1 MTDPKNEP
9 MHRAIQE
16 LLRDTAGVTGQA
28 FFEALARTI
37 ARVLGTRQ
45 GFVGSLAPD
54 RPGWIRSLAF
64 WSGQR
69 FEAPFEYELRGTPCA
84 EVLLGTPC
92 FIESDA
98 ERRFPEDR
106 LLVGVQSYFG
116 TPLGDFQGR
125 VRGVMVGLDQRPH
138 VPPDGAGALLEL
150 FGVRAAAEL
159 ERMDGERQLRDRN
172 AELESMLGAF
182 PDRYFW
188 VDADRRIRRALAA
201 GTSTM
206 GPAPSGWEAL
216 VPITVAPRL
225 EQAVQ
230 QVQANPQEVRLEYDL
245 DDHHYEVRLQ
255 PLPDG
260 GVFGAIRDDTER
272 FVAVQALK
280 ASEQRYR
287 HIVTS
292 CVEGIW
298 IIDAAE
304 RTTFVNPQMASMLG
318 YQPEEMLEKSM
329 WDFMDEPA
337 RHTAESNLA
346 RRKRGVAEHHE
357 FRLRK
362 KDGSDCWT
370 IMATS
375 PMLDDQGQ
383 YVGASAFVTDVTER
397 RGLELKIQHAQKLE
411 SLGVLAG
418 GIAHDFNNLLVGILG
433 NVAIARLELPNESP
447 ARPAIDDVQVA
458 ALRAAELTK
467 QMLAYS
473 GKGRFVIER
482 LSLNRLVEEMAHLLQ
497 TVISKKAV
505 LKYNFAANLPDI
517 EGDATQLRQVV
528 MNLITNAS
536 DAIGDRSG
544 VIALSTGCLVAD
556 REYLARTYLDDR
568 LPEGDYVFLEVSDTG
583 IGMDAA
589 TQHKIFDPFFTTKFT
604 GRGLGLAA
612 VLGIL
617 RGHGGAVKVYSEAG
631 RGSSFKVLLPCAP
644 GAFEPKPEQAPVAT
658 VPWRGQG
665 QLMVVDDE
673 ESVRAVARRVLEKAG
688 FQVVTAAN
696 GKEAVQIFQER
707 PQEIVGVILDM
718 TMPTMNGDECFR
730 ELRRIR
736 SDVVVILSSGYNEQ
750 DTTARFAGKGLAGFI
765 QKPWLPA
772 DLLAVVRHALDG
784 RGRESITSPEG

>member
-1 MTDPKNEP
+1 MSDPKNEP
-9 MHRAIQE
+9 VHRAIQE

-54 RPGWIRSLAF
+54 RPGWVRSLAY
-64 WSGQR
+64 WSGHR
-69 FEAPFEYELRGTPCA
+69 FEPPFEYELKGTPCS
-84 EVLLGTPC
+84 EVMLGTPC
-92 FIESDA
+92 FIESGA
-98 ERRFPEDR
+98 EHRFPEDR

-138 VPPDGAGALLEL
+138 VPPEGAAALLDL

-159 ERMDGERQLRDRN
+159 ERMDSERVLRARN
-172 AELESMLGAF
+172 AELEAMLGAF
-182 PDRYFW
+182 PDRHFW
-188 VDADRRIRRALAA
+188 ADAEGRILRALAP
-201 GTSTM
+201 GTSTS
-206 GPAPSGWEAL
+206 GAAPSGWDQLFPKEMAE
-216 VPITVAPRL
+216 RL
-225 EQAVQ
+225 EGAVRE
-230 QVQANPQEVRLEYDL
+230 VQANQVEVRFECDL
-245 DDHHYEVRLQ
+245 DQQHFEVRLQ
-255 PLPDG
+255 PLPGG
-260 GVFGAIRDDTER
+260 GVFGSIRDDSER
-272 FVAVQALK
+272 FRAAQALK
-280 ASEQRYR
+280 DSEQRYR

-318 YQPEEMLEKSM
+318 YQPEEMLQKSM
-329 WDFMDEPA
+329 WDFMDEAA

-346 RRKRGVAEHHE
+346 RRKRGVSEHHE
-357 FRLRK
+357 FRLTK
-362 KDGSDCWT
+362 KDGGDCWT

-375 PMLDDQGQ
+375 PLLNDQGQ
-383 YVGASAFVTDVTER
+383 YIGASAFVTDVTER

-505 LKYNFAANLPDI
+505 LKFNFAANLPDI

-536 DAIGDRSG
+536 DAIGERSG

-583 IGMDAA
+583 IGMDAS

-617 RGHGGAVKVYSEAG
+617 RGHGGAVKVYSEEG

-644 GAFEPKPEQAPVAT
+644 GAFEPKPAQRPQPL

-665 QLMVVDDE
+665 QLLVVDDE

-688 FQVVTAAN
+688 FSVLTATN
-696 GKEAVQIFQER
+696 GKEAVQVFQEHGE
-707 PQEIVGVILDM
+707 QIVGVVLDM

-736 SDVVVILSSGYNEQ
+736 SDVVVVLSSGYNEQ

-772 DLLAVVRHALDG
+772 DLLSVVRKALEG
-784 RGRESITSPEG
+784 RGREVTDSAEG